1 MNRWLKIVGWIAAGI
16 VLLWVV
22 FKLVGLLLAVLSW
35 MIKVAVSVAIVAVV
49 LLGAYYLLSRWLAS
63 GDHSGST
70 TEPERVFE

>member
-49 LLGAYYLLSRWLAS
+49 LLGAYYLLSRWLSS
-63 GDHSGST
+63 GDNSGST